1 MICKSTYQFDSGFSA
16 HVCRRAE
23 DGKHAI
29 RINDEDDFEVMEI
42 VETDD
47 ITPAMLE
54 AIACAAV
61 HGYLRGRDDGRHQ
74 MQDVVTRAA
83 QNAWRE

>member
-1 MICKSTYQFDSGFSA
+1 MIHKSIYHFDSGFSA
-16 HVCRRAE
+16 YVCRRAE
-23 DGKHAI
+23 DGKHVI
-29 RINDEDDFEVMEI
+29 RINDEEDVEVLEI
-42 VETDD
+42 VADD
-47 ITPAMLE
+47 MGAAVIQG
-54 AIACAAV
+54 IAAAAV